1 MKPRGRTRR
10 RPGAVPQASKEGPA
24 DREHPT
30 FSAALR
36 ERRDVLGLSAADLAR
51 ILELE
56 PEAIERLERGLASI
70 RDWPWGKVERLRCLL
85 GWPPGTIAQMLE
97 RDDRLRPSEPLGLS
111 NLTLRDGREVVFQ
124 RSLEFYGNFTRE
136 EVDELT
142 RSALGGGCSYI
153 PDELRA
159 RYLRFLADVASYPP
173 PQG

>member
-1 MKPRGRTRR
+1 
-10 RPGAVPQASKEGPA
+10 
-24 DREHPT
+24 
-30 FSAALR
+30 
-36 ERRDVLGLSAADLAR
+36 
-51 ILELE
+51 
-56 PEAIERLERGLASI
+56 
-70 RDWPWGKVERLRCLL
+70 
-85 GWPPGTIAQMLE
+85 MLE